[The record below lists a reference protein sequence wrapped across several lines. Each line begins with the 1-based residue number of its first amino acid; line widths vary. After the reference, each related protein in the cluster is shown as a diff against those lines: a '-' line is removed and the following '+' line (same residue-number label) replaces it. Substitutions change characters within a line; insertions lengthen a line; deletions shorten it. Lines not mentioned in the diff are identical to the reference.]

1 MNSRMSWDI
10 TAAGADGEKAAPA
23 ARPRPGRIAVA
34 IASSVVYPGSSH
46 RARTSSSSAMLT
58 RSAGLSLAWT
68 ALRMACS
75 VTCRTLTAS

>member
-1 MNSRMSWDI
+1 MNSRMPWDI

-23 ARPRPGRIAVA
+23 ATRPGRIAVA

-46 RARTSSSSAMLT
+46 RARTSSSSAMLI

-68 ALRMACS
+68 AWRMACL